1 MDIFPALLFFVLG
14 AIIGSFL
21 NVCIYRLPRE
31 KSIVS
36 PSSSCTTCG
45 APIHFYDNVPIL
57 SFLILRGRCRH
68 CGAVISKQYVV
79 VELLTGLLYAGVFR
93 LYGLSIELGVMLL
106 FVSVLIV
113 ISFIDLEFK
122 IIPDVLSL
130 GGLVAGG
137 VLCFFRPDFNYM
149 DALLGI
155 LLGGGVLWVI
165 ATGYE
170 LLRKREGMGG
180 GDIKLLAMV
189 GSFCGVKGVL
199 FSLVFGSF
207 VGTLVGIP
215 VMLIKHA
222 DTKYA
227 LPFGPFLSFGA
238 VFYVLAGNRVI
249 HAFLSLISP
258 Q

>member
-1 MDIFPALLFFVLG
+1 MPIFWSVVFFVLG

-31 KSIVS
+31 KSIVT
-36 PSSSCTTCG
+36 PGSSCTLCG
-45 APIHFYDNVPIL
+45 TPISFYDNIPIV

-68 CGAVISKQYVV
+68 CKAVISGRYVV
-79 VELLTGLLYAGVFR
+79 VELLTALLYAVLFSI
-93 LYGLSIELGVMLL
+93 YGLSIELAVMLI
-106 FVSVLIV
+106 FVSVLI
-113 ISFIDLEFK
+113 ILSFIDLEFR
-122 IIPDVLSL
+122 IIPDILSL

-137 VLCFFRPDFNYM
+137 ALCFFRSSFNYM

-155 LLGGGVLWVI
+155 LLGGGVLWAI
-165 ATGYE
+165 ASGYE

-180 GDIKLLAMV
+180 GDIKLLAMI

-199 FSLVFGSF
+199 FSLVFGSLL
-207 VGTLVGIP
+207 GTLVGIP
-215 VMLIKHA
+215 LMLVKHA

-249 HAFLSLISP
+249 HAFLSLLSA